1 MSQPTNYA
9 GNKHLG
15 ISKSETYW
23 KCYFSNSEAPDP
35 NNAEDNEFSLEA
47 STTDR
52 PRRINT
58 RYIEAVAHK
67 MILSILTILAISV

>member
-1 MSQPTNYA
+1 MTLPTPDPVNGLEDGTMTLLFVSQPTNYA

-15 ISKSETYW
+15 IRKAESYW

-35 NNAEDNEFSLEA
+35 NNPEDNEFSLDT

-52 PRRINT
+52 P
-58 RYIEAVAHK
+58 
-67 MILSILTILAISV
+67 